1 LSEGGVGSASRPI
14 ARKALAKAR
23 ALPYAI
29 GGM

>member
-1 LSEGGVGSASRPI
+1 VGSASRPI